1 MFETL
6 AHATKALDASALCA
20 QGICFS
26 VPKDFSGL
34 SIADSAPHI
43 ATDGVYTADIVKQY
57 RACSNDYTTIFSEYT
72 KGRIHDPKSKDKE
85 YVDTADGKLEK
96 FRVCWETIDVAA
108 SYDVSPVF
116 K

>member
-6 AHATKALDASALCA
+6 AHAKKALDAAALCA

-26 VPKDFSGL
+26 VPKDFAGESL
-34 SIADSAPHI
+34 VDSAPHI
-43 ATDGVYTADIVKQY
+43 ATDGVYTADIIKQY
-57 RACSNDYTTIFSEYT
+57 RVCSNDYTTIFSEYT
-72 KGRIHDPKSKDKE
+72 KSKNRDPKSKEKE
-85 YVDTADGKLEK
+85 YVDTKDGKLEK